1 MATLSSFTST
11 NQFNSETV
19 STAAQMTAAFLTGI
33 TYNNTTITFNSRTPT
48 NDPGG
53 LFGWLLYAKAVKSS
67 PATGTTG
74 DKYVLYTSPSGLIN
88 DLNKLSGATGCLIN
102 NDVTAGTTNP
112 FGFFANTAASTP
124 ISFGGTGYAGLDF
137 LYALDYLSY
146 GGNLV
151 IAGATNGFSQYK
163 TDTSNDIDLAMC
175 TGTGAGWTGIQKWL
189 ESESPYT
196 IGVFPTINNGAGQTL
211 TTFAFAST
219 AFIEGATVADR
230 VFSVYGQKT
239 VTDFSVPSLLN
250 GGKITYTNNLS
261 ADIAGFFTRANS
273 RGELYLTIAGS
284 GRGTVLNGAVTGTVN
299 WSDSALKTLL
309 TNARVN
315 YFLNFTSGN
324 FLGSDLVGATA
335 SSTAPIV
342 DERIG
347 PAQMKSAMK
356 RDITNIG
363 IKYLYQINNAT
374 TRLLVTAEIQNY
386 LLQYA
391 TNVDTTKTQVV
402 CNSTNNTDNA
412 ASLTIFVSVTPLIGT
427 TTFTINITLAQ

>member
-33 TYNNTTITFNSRTPT
+33 TFNNSGITFNSRVPAG
-48 NDPGG
+48 DPGG
-53 LFGWLLYAKAVKSS
+53 LFGWLLYAKAVKST

-74 DKYVLYTSPSGLIN
+74 DKYVFYDSPSGLIN

-102 NDVTAGTTNP
+102 TTSTAGTTNP
-112 FGFFANTAASTP
+112 FGFFANSGVNP
-124 ISFGGTGYAGLDF
+124 IGFGGTGNAGLDF

-151 IAGATNGFSQYK
+151 IAGATVGFNQYK
-163 TDTSNDIDLAMC
+163 ADTSDDIDLALC
-175 TGTGAGWTGIQKWL
+175 TGTGAGFTGIQKWL
-189 ESESPYT
+189 EKESPFT
-196 IGVFPTINNGAGQTL
+196 IGIFPTIENGAGQTL
-211 TTFAFAST
+211 ATFNFDST

-230 VFSVYGQKT
+230 VFSIYGQKT
-239 VTDFSVPSLLN
+239 VTDFPVPSLLN

-261 ADIAGFFTRANS
+261 SDIAGFFTRANS

-284 GRGTVLNGAVTGTVN
+284 SRGTVLNGAVTGTVN
-299 WSDSALKTLL
+299 WSDTALKTLL
-309 TNARVN
+309 AANRVN

-324 FLGSDLVGATA
+324 FLGSDLVGATG
-335 SSTAPIV
+335 SLSDPIV
-342 DERIG
+342 DERVG

-356 RDITNIG
+356 RDITDIG

-374 TRLLVTAEIQNY
+374 TRLLVTSEIQNY
-386 LLQYA
+386 LLEYA
-391 TNVDTTKTQVV
+391 TNIDTEQTQVV
-402 CNSTNNTDNA
+402 CNSTNNTDNT
-412 ASLTIFVSVTPLIGT
+412 ASLTIFVSVTPLVGT

>member
-19 STAAQMTAAFLTGI
+19 STAAQMTAAFLTGF
-33 TYNNTTITFNSRTPT
+33 TYNNVAITNNNRTPT

-53 LFGWLLYAKAVKSS
+53 LFGWLLYAKAVKSI

-74 DKYVLYTSPSGLIN
+74 DKYVFYTSPSDLVN
-88 DLNKLSGATGCLIN
+88 DLNKLSGVTGCLIN
-102 NDVTAGTTNP
+102 ADPVAGTTNP
-112 FGFFANTAASTP
+112 FGFFANTATGDL
-124 ISFGGTGYAGLDF
+124 ISLGGTGAAGLDF

-146 GGNLV
+146 GGNIV
-151 IAGATNGFSQYK
+151 IAGATIGFNTYK
-163 TDTSNDIDLAMC
+163 TDTSTDIDLALC
-175 TGTGAGWTGIQKWL
+175 TGTGAGFTGIQKWL
-189 ESESPYT
+189 ENEAPYT
-196 IGVFPTINNGAGQTL
+196 IGIFPTIDNGAGKTL
-211 TTFAFAST
+211 AQFNFAST
-219 AFIEGATVADR
+219 EFIEGATVADR

-239 VTDFSVPSLLN
+239 VNNFPVPSLLN

-261 ADIAGFFTRANS
+261 ADVAGFFTRANS

-284 GRGTVLNGAVTGTVN
+284 GRGTVLNGSVTGTVN
-299 WSDSALKTLL
+299 WSDSGLKTLL
-309 TNARVN
+309 TNNRVN

-324 FLGSDLVGATA
+324 FLGSDLVGATG
-335 SSTAPIV
+335 SPSAPIV

-347 PAQMKSAMK
+347 PAKMKSAMK
-356 RDITNIG
+356 RDITDIG

-374 TRLLVTAEIQNY
+374 TRLLVTSEIQNY
-386 LLQYA
+386 LLEYA
-391 TNVDTTKTQVV
+391 SNIDIAKTQVV

-427 TTFTINITLAQ
+427 TTFTINITLTQ

>member
-33 TYNNTTITFNSRTPT
+33 TYNNTTISFNSRTPT

-53 LFGWLLYAKAVKSS
+53 LFGWLLYAKAVKST

-74 DKYVLYTSPSGLIN
+74 DKYVFYTSPSSLIN

-102 NDVTAGTTNP
+102 TDVTAGTTNP

-146 GGNLV
+146 GGKLV
-151 IAGATNGFSQYK
+151 IAGATIGFNQYK
-163 TDTSNDIDLAMC
+163 ADTSDDIDLALC
-175 TGTGAGWTGIQKWL
+175 TGTGGGFTGIQKWL

-196 IGVFPTINNGAGQTL
+196 IGIFPTIDNGAGKTL
-211 TTFAFAST
+211 AAFTFAST
-219 AFIEGATVADR
+219 AFTEGATVADR

-239 VTDFSVPSLLN
+239 VNNFPVPSLLN
-250 GGKITYTNNLS
+250 GGTITYTNNLS

-284 GRGTVLNGAVTGTVN
+284 SRGTVLNGAVTGTVN
-299 WSDSALKTLL
+299 WSDSALKSLL
-309 TNARVN
+309 ADNRVN

-324 FLGSDLVGATA
+324 FLGSDLVGATG
-335 SSTAPIV
+335 STSAPIV
-342 DERIG
+342 DERVG

-356 RDITNIG
+356 RDITDIG

-386 LLQYA
+386 LLEYA
-391 TNVDTTKTQVV
+391 SNIDTAQTQVV

>member
-11 NQFNSETV
+11 NQFNRETV
-19 STAAQMTAAFLTGI
+19 STASQMTAAFLTGF
-33 TYNNTTITFNSRTPT
+33 TFDNSGISFDNRVPT
-48 NDPGG
+48 KDPGG

-74 DKYVLYTSPSGLIN
+74 DKYIFYNSPSGLIN

-102 NDVTAGTTNP
+102 ATGTTNP
-112 FGFFANTAASTP
+112 FGFFANVGADTS
-124 ISFGGTGYAGLDF
+124 IGFGGTGNAGLDF

-151 IAGATNGFSQYK
+151 IAGATIGFNQYK
-163 TDTSNDIDLAMC
+163 VDTSDDIDLAMC
-175 TGTGAGWTGIQKWL
+175 TGTGAGFTGIQKWL

-196 IGVFPTINNGAGQTL
+196 IGIFPTIDNGAGLTL
-211 TTFAFAST
+211 IGFTFAST
-219 AFIEGATVADR
+219 AFTEGATVADR

-239 VTDFSVPSLLN
+239 VNNFPVPSLLN
-250 GGKITYTNNLS
+250 GGKITYKNNLS

-284 GRGTVLNGAVTGTVN
+284 SRGTVLNGAVTDTVN

-309 TNARVN
+309 TKNRVN

-324 FLGSDLVGATA
+324 FLGSDLVGATF
-335 SSTAPIV
+335 SSSAPIV
-342 DERIG
+342 DERVG

-356 RDITNIG
+356 RDITDIG

-386 LLQYA
+386 LLEYS
-391 TNVDTTKTQVV
+391 TNIDTTQTQVV
-402 CNSTNNTDNA
+402 CNSTNNTDNT

-427 TTFTINITLAQ
+427 TTFTINITLTQ

>member
-33 TYNNTTITFNSRTPT
+33 TYNNTTISFNSRTPT

-53 LFGWLLYAKAVKSS
+53 LFGWLLYAKAVKST

-74 DKYVLYTSPSGLIN
+74 DKYVFYTSPSSLIN

-102 NDVTAGTTNP
+102 TDVTAGTTNP

-146 GGNLV
+146 GGKLV
-151 IAGATNGFSQYK
+151 IAGATIGFNQYK
-163 TDTSNDIDLAMC
+163 ADTSDDIDLALC
-175 TGTGAGWTGIQKWL
+175 TGTGGGFTGIQKWL

-196 IGVFPTINNGAGQTL
+196 IGIFPTIDNGAGKTL
-211 TTFAFAST
+211 AAFTFAST
-219 AFIEGATVADR
+219 AFTEGATVADR

-239 VTDFSVPSLLN
+239 VNNFPVPSLLN
-250 GGKITYTNNLS
+250 GGTITYTNNLS

-284 GRGTVLNGAVTGTVN
+284 SRGTVLNGAVTGTVN
-299 WSDSALKTLL
+299 WSDSALKSLL

-324 FLGSDLVGATA
+324 FLGSDLVGATG
-335 SSTAPIV
+335 STSAPIV
-342 DERIG
+342 DERVG

-356 RDITNIG
+356 RDITDIG

-386 LLQYA
+386 LLEYA
-391 TNVDTTKTQVV
+391 TNIDTAQTQVV

>member
-33 TYNNTTITFNSRTPT
+33 TYNNTTISFNNRTPT

-53 LFGWLLYAKAVKSS
+53 LFGWLLYAKAVQST

-74 DKYVLYTSPSGLIN
+74 DKYILYTSPSGLIN

-102 NDVTAGTTNP
+102 NDVTVGTTNP
-112 FGFFANTAASTP
+112 FGFFANTAASTS
-124 ISFGGTGYAGLDF
+124 IGFGGTGDAGLDF

-146 GGNLV
+146 GGSLV
-151 IAGATNGFSQYK
+151 IAGATIGFNQYT
-163 TDTSNDIDLAMC
+163 TDTSDDIDLALC
-175 TGTGAGWTGIQKWL
+175 TGTGAGFTGIQKWL
-189 ESESPYT
+189 ENESPFS
-196 IGVFPTINNGAGQTL
+196 IGIFPTIDNGAGQTL
-211 TTFAFAST
+211 VGFSFASA
-219 AFIEGATVADR
+219 AFTEGATVADR
-230 VFSVYGQKT
+230 VFSIYGQKT
-239 VTDFSVPSLLN
+239 VTDFPVPSLLN

-284 GRGTVLNGAVTGTVN
+284 SRGTVLNGSVTGTVN
-299 WSDSALKTLL
+299 WSDSVLKSLL
-309 TNARVN
+309 AGARVN

-335 SSTAPIV
+335 STSAPIV
-342 DERIG
+342 DERVG

-356 RDITNIG
+356 RDITDIG
-363 IKYLYQINNAT
+363 LKYLYQINNAT
-374 TRLLVTAEIQNY
+374 TRLLITAEIQNY
-386 LLQYA
+386 LLEYS
-391 TNVDTTKTQVV
+391 TNIDTAQTQVV

-412 ASLTIFVSVTPLIGT
+412 ASLTIFVSVTPLLGT
-427 TTFTINITLAQ
+427 STFTLNITLAQ

>member
-19 STAAQMTAAFLTGI
+19 STAAQMTAGFLTGF
-33 TYNNTTITFNSRTPT
+33 TYNNVVLTNNDRTPT

-74 DKYVLYTSPSGLIN
+74 DKYVFYTSPSGLIN
-88 DLNKLSGATGCLIN
+88 DLNKLSGVTGCLIN
-102 NDVTAGTTNP
+102 TSSTAGTTNP
-112 FGFFANTAASTP
+112 FGFFTNTGTNP
-124 ISFGGTGYAGLDF
+124 IGFGGTGNAGLDF

-146 GGNLV
+146 GGNLI
-151 IAGATNGFSQYK
+151 IAGATNGFNQYK
-163 TDTSNDIDLAMC
+163 TDTSADIDLALC

-196 IGVFPTINNGAGQTL
+196 IGIFPTINNGAGQTL
-211 TTFAFAST
+211 TTFAFTST
-219 AFIEGATVADR
+219 AFVEGATVADR

-239 VTDFSVPSLLN
+239 VREFPVPSLLN
-250 GGKITYTNNLS
+250 GGNITYTNNLS

-284 GRGTVLNGAVTGTVN
+284 ERGKVLNGAVTGTVN

-335 SSTAPIV
+335 SSIAPIV

-374 TRLLVTAEIQNY
+374 TRLLITAEIQNY

>member
-74 DKYVLYTSPSGLIN
+74 DKYVFYTSPSGLIN

>member
-19 STAAQMTAAFLTGI
+19 STAAQMTAAFLTGF
-33 TYNNTTITFNSRTPT
+33 TYNNVTLSNNNRIPT

-74 DKYVLYTSPSGLIN
+74 DKYIFYTSPSGLIN
-88 DLNKLSGATGCLIN
+88 DLNKLSGVTGCLIN
-102 NDVTAGTTNP
+102 ESSTAGTTNP
-112 FGFFANTAASTP
+112 FGFFANTGTNP
-124 ISFGGTGYAGLDF
+124 IGFGGTGNAGLDF

-146 GGNLV
+146 GGNLI
-151 IAGATNGFSQYK
+151 IAGATNGFNQYK
-163 TDTSNDIDLAMC
+163 TDTSADIDLALC

-211 TTFAFAST
+211 TTFAFTST
-219 AFIEGATVADR
+219 AFVEGATVADR

-239 VTDFSVPSLLN
+239 VREFPVPSLLN
-250 GGKITYTNNLS
+250 GGNITYTNNLS

-284 GRGTVLNGAVTGTVN
+284 SRGTVLNGAVTGTVN

-324 FLGSDLVGATA
+324 FLGSDLVGATG
-335 SSTAPIV
+335 STSAPIV
-342 DERIG
+342 DERVG

-356 RDITNIG
+356 RDITDIG

-386 LLQYA
+386 LLEYA
-391 TNVDTTKTQVV
+391 SNIDTAQTQVV

>member
-19 STAAQMTAAFLTGI
+19 STAAQITAAFLTGI
-33 TYNNTTITFNSRTPT
+33 TYNNTTITNDNRVPS

-53 LFGWLLYAKAVKSS
+53 LFGWLLYAKTVKSS

-74 DKYVLYTSPSGLIN
+74 DKYVFYTSPSGLIN
-88 DLNKLSGATGCLIN
+88 DLNKLSGVTGCLIN
-102 NDVTAGTTNP
+102 ASSTAGTTNP
-112 FGFFANTAASTP
+112 FGFFTNTGTNP
-124 ISFGGTGYAGLDF
+124 IGFGGTGAAGLDF

-151 IAGATNGFSQYK
+151 IAGATIGFNQYK
-163 TDTSNDIDLAMC
+163 TDTSTDIDLALC
-175 TGTGAGWTGIQKWL
+175 TGTGPGWTGIQKWL
-189 ESESPYT
+189 ETESPYT
-196 IGVFPTINNGAGQTL
+196 VGIFPTQGNGSGQTL
-211 TTFAFAST
+211 APFVFAST
-219 AFIEGATVADR
+219 TFVEGATVADR

-239 VTDFSVPSLLN
+239 VTDFPVPSLLN

-284 GRGTVLNGAVTGTVN
+284 SRGTVLNGAVTGTVN

-335 SSTAPIV
+335 STTSPIV

-391 TNVDTTKTQVV
+391 SNIDTAQTQVV

-427 TTFTINITLAQ
+427 TTFTLNITLQS

>member
-19 STAAQMTAAFLTGI
+19 STASQMTAAFLTGI
-33 TYNNTTITFNSRTPT
+33 TYNNVAITNDNRVPS

-74 DKYVLYTSPSGLIN
+74 DKYVIYTSPSGLIN
-88 DLNKLSGATGCLIN
+88 DLNKLSGVTGCLIN
-102 NDVTAGTTNP
+102 TTGTTNP
-112 FGFFANTAASTP
+112 FGFFANLGTDS
-124 ISFGGTGYAGLDF
+124 IGFGGTGDAGLDF
-137 LYALDYLSY
+137 VYALDYLSY
-146 GGNLV
+146 GGTLV
-151 IAGATNGFSQYK
+151 IAGATIGFNQYK
-163 TDTSNDIDLAMC
+163 ADTSSDIDLAVC
-175 TGTGAGWTGIQKWL
+175 TGTGAGYTGIQKWL
-189 ESESPYT
+189 ETESPFT
-196 IGVFPTINNGAGQTL
+196 IGIFPTIDNGAGQTL
-211 TTFAFAST
+211 ATFVFAST
-219 AFIEGATVADR
+219 AFTEGATVADR

-239 VTDFSVPSLLN
+239 VEISVPSLLT
-250 GGKITYTNNLS
+250 GGVLTHTRNLA

-299 WSDSALKTLL
+299 WSDSGLKTLL
-309 TNARVN
+309 TRARVN

-335 SSTAPIV
+335 STSAPIV
-342 DERIG
+342 DERVG

-363 IKYLYQINNAT
+363 IKYLYQINDAT

-386 LLQYA
+386 LLQYSS
-391 TNVDTTKTQVV
+391 NIDTTKTQVV
-402 CNSTNNTDNA
+402 CNSVNNTDNA
-412 ASLTIFVSVTPLIGT
+412 SSLTIFVSVTPLIGT
-427 TTFTINITLAQ
+427 TTFTINLILTA

>member
-19 STAAQMTAAFLTGI
+19 STAAQMTAGFLTGF
-33 TYNNTTITFNSRTPT
+33 TYNNVVLTNNDRTPT

-74 DKYVLYTSPSGLIN
+74 DKYVFYTSPSGLIN
-88 DLNKLSGATGCLIN
+88 DLNKLSGVTGCLIN
-102 NDVTAGTTNP
+102 TSSTAGTTNP
-112 FGFFANTAASTP
+112 FGFFANTGTNP
-124 ISFGGTGYAGLDF
+124 IGFGGTGNAGLDF

-146 GGNLV
+146 GGNLI
-151 IAGATNGFSQYK
+151 IAGATNGFNQYK
-163 TDTSNDIDLAMC
+163 TDTSADIDLALC
-175 TGTGAGWTGIQKWL
+175 TGTGGGFTGIQKWL

-196 IGVFPTINNGAGQTL
+196 IGIFPTINNGAGQTL
-211 TTFAFAST
+211 APFSFTST
-219 AFIEGATVADR
+219 AFVEGATVADR

-239 VTDFSVPSLLN
+239 VREFPVPSLLN
-250 GGKITYTNNLS
+250 GGNITYTNNLS

-284 GRGTVLNGAVTGTVN
+284 SRGTVLNGAVTGTVN

-324 FLGSDLVGATA
+324 FLGSDLVGATG
-335 SSTAPIV
+335 STSAPIV
-342 DERIG
+342 DERVG

-374 TRLLVTAEIQNY
+374 TRLLVTSEIQNY
-386 LLQYA
+386 LLEYA
-391 TNVDTTKTQVV
+391 SNIDTTKTQVV

-412 ASLTIFVSVTPLIGT
+412 AALTIFVSVTPLIGT